1 MCEGHIGS
9 DRIVKFAKFRTGVR
23 LLPNANAGQK
33 RSGDREDSVDFL
45 MGIFAR
51 GCRLEMIGGRKQGR
65 QHSTRQLGHR
75 CPTAVV

>member
-1 MCEGHIGS
+1 M
-9 DRIVKFAKFRTGVR
+9 
-23 LLPNANAGQK
+23 
-33 RSGDREDSVDFL
+33 DFL

-65 QHSTRQLGHR
+65 QHSARQLGHR